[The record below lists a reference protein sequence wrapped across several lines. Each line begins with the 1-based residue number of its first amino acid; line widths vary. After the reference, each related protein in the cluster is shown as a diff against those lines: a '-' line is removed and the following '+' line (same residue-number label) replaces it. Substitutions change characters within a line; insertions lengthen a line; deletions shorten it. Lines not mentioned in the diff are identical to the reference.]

1 MKITFLYFSLFLFFF
16 SSAIAQPKP
25 FALVNTSADE
35 QAPVI
40 SPDGK
45 TLYITV
51 ANHPQNV
58 GGIKDPGDIWI
69 SVWVGDVWSTPVH
82 GGNVINSKAYN
93 AVAGISSTGQEM
105 FLLNHYTKTGELPT
119 TQGISVSIKSSAGWT
134 APKNIAIP
142 YFKNKSSHFSGQWHQ
157 YLQAFVFSA
166 ESYNTLGAE
175 DLYVTFYLEGRWS
188 EPIHLGNLVNT
199 NYQEMTPSLSA
210 DGKKLF
216 FASNGRR
223 GGTGSFDIYV
233 SDRLDDTWKNWSIPV
248 NLGPDVNT
256 DGREL
261 YYQNFES
268 QRVALFTSTN
278 NSDGYGDIRISGESL
293 PQVQKVDTLLKIVE
307 TKREYKDTLKQVRIY
322 GKVTNSKSG
331 VAAPSRII
339 FRSDST
345 YTTSAG
351 KDGLYSV
358 NIPSTRIYTIEVEG
372 QGYINLAERLDIHTF
387 EMDAL
392 EMNFKLQP
400 IEVGATVNLRS
411 VLFAQGTTELLEESY
426 PELNVV
432 VDFLQAN
439 PKVEI
444 ELEGHTDN
452 RGDRVKN
459 QLLSQDRVDKVK
471 EYLVSKGIN
480 ARRIKG
486 KGFGGSRPIAKNDT
500 EEARRLNRRV
510 EFRIVRN

>member
-1 MKITFLYFSLFLFFF
+1 MKTRPIFVSLFSLLCSLTF
-16 SSAIAQPKP
+16 AQPRP
-25 FALVNTSADE
+25 MALVNTPADE

-40 SPDGK
+40 SPDGR
-45 TLYITV
+45 TLYLTV
-51 ANHPQNV
+51 ANHQQNL

-69 SVWVGDVWSTPVH
+69 SVWAGEGWSAPVH
-82 GGNVINSKAYN
+82 GGNVLNNKGYN
-93 AVAGISSTGQEM
+93 AVAGISSTGNEM
-105 FLLNHYTKTGELPT
+105 FLLNHYAKTGELPT
-119 TQGISVSIKSSAGWT
+119 TQGISVSIKSTAGWT
-134 APKNIAIP
+134 APKNISIP
-142 YFKNKSSHFSGQWHQ
+142 YFKNKSNHFSGQWHQ
-157 YLQAFVFSA
+157 NMQAFVFSA

-188 EPIHLGNLVNT
+188 EPIHLGYLVNT
-199 NYQEMTPSLSA
+199 NFQEMTPSLSA

-268 QRVALFTSTN
+268 QKVALFTSTN
-278 NSDGYGDIRISGESL
+278 NSDGYGDIRIAGESL
-293 PQVQKVDTLLKIVE
+293 PQVQQVDTLLKIVE
-307 TKREYKDTLKQVRIY
+307 TKREYKDTLKQVKIFGR
-322 GKVTNSKSG
+322 VTNSKSG
-331 VAAPSRII
+331 AGALARII

-345 YTTSAG
+345 YTASANKSG
-351 KDGLYSV
+351 EYSIL
-358 NIPSTRIYTIEVEG
+358 IPSTRIYTIEVEG
-372 QGYINLAERLDIHTF
+372 SGYINLAERLDIHTF

-400 IEVGATVNLRS
+400 IEVGATVSLRS

-439 PKVEI
+439 QKVEI

-459 QLLSQDRVDKVK
+459 QLLSQQRVDKVK

-480 ARRIKG
+480 GRRIRG